1 MIELSSLSFAF
12 NPERPIIQ
20 DLSLTVEKGEWVSLV
35 GPNGCGK
42 STLLSLIAGV
52 RRLQAGSI
60 KVAGLSLD
68 SALGRSKRKQWAK
81 NVALMPQKPTLPEG
95 MLVHEYVSLGRY
107 PHGDHKPSLVEQ
119 TLSELNLE
127 QFADRSM
134 SELSGGETQR
144 VSLARSLVQEPKVLL
159 LDEPTSALDIG
170 HAQEVLELVD
180 DLRAKRQL
188 TVIAAMHDLTLAA
201 AFGEKIA
208 TLNGGRI
215 HRCGPARQVLTKT
228 EIESLY
234 AANVQVIVHEG
245 QPVIIPVRTVAT
257 PDSNPR

>member
-1 MIELSSLSFAF
+1 MIEISSLSFAF
-12 NPERPIIQ
+12 APQHPVLH
-20 DLSLTVEKGEWVSLV
+20 DLSLTVHEGEWVSLV

-42 STLLSLIAGV
+42 STLLGLIVGV
-52 RRLQAGSI
+52 RKLQAGSI
-60 KVAGLSLD
+60 TVAGLGLD
-68 SALGRSKRKQWAK
+68 VGLSRAKRKQWAK

-95 MLVHEYVSLGRY
+95 MFVHEYVSLGRY
-107 PHGDHKPSLVEQ
+107 PHGDHKPALVEQ
-119 TLSELNLE
+119 TLGELNLL

-134 SELSGGETQR
+134 NELSGGETQR
-144 VSLARSLVQEPKVLL
+144 VSLARALVQQPKVLL

-180 DLRAKRQL
+180 DLRKKRQL
-188 TVIAAMHDLTLAA
+188 TVVAAMHDLTLAA

-215 HRCGPARQVLTKT
+215 HRCGPAGQVLTKT

-234 AANVQVIVHEG
+234 GANVHVLVHQG
-245 QPVIIPVRTVAT
+245 QPVIFPIRKETIQGV
-257 PDSNPR
+257 NPH